1 MFSCSSGSLI
11 LPSALRRLHL
21 PNGGGKSRG
30 GVLHQFC
37 TSHSCTIAAAVC
49 ALSVY
54 RAQNALTQFAAD
66 SDGWRGEAATAV
78 DRSIRLPLHPRILKI
93 ARIINTN
100 ENNFNIQPW
109 AINPLKRAGTT

>member
-1 MFSCSSGSLI
+1 MVQKRRGS
-11 LPSALRRLHL
+11 
-21 PNGGGKSRG
+21 
-30 GVLHQFC
+30 LHQFS
-37 TSHSCTIAAAVC
+37 TSHSCITAATVC

-93 ARIINTN
+93 AGIINTN

-109 AINPLKRAGTT
+109 VINPLKGAGTT